1 MNINSNNQTGGGESG
16 APEAVMFDLRSIT
29 AEQLARLGMQQV
41 AYVKAVKV
49 NGAEGFAIH
58 AADGTPM
65 AVADELQIAVA
76 AIRDHEMVPVWVH

>member
-1 MNINSNNQTGGGESG
+1 MNINSNNGTGGGSG
-16 APEAVMFDLRSIT
+16 APEAVMIDIRGIT

-41 AYVKAVKV
+41 AYVKAVNI
-49 NGAEGFAIH
+49 NGTEGFAIH

-65 AVADELQIAVA
+65 AVAEELQIAVA